1 MMMGTRI
8 EVSGIQQAIMTG
20 KTERPLQLSQLR
32 AWLSDTPYDCK
43 CVRKVDGGYINL
55 TVRGDLRKPLED
67 GNQSVVVKQSFEF
80 AVVAPDSPCSLTR
93 SVCAFFFFYASLS
106 FIMEGLRL
114 TWLVYLHLSLPR
126 RRS

>member
-93 SVCAFFFFYASLS
+93 SVCAFFFFMLLFPSL
-106 FIMEGLRL
+106 
-114 TWLVYLHLSLPR
+114 WKA
-126 RRS
+126 